1 MTTWLLLPLV
11 LPSCPAPGP
20 LKAKEGPHVRLASA
34 PCGREDGIFELNTL
48 SGRDCLEE
56 SKFQR
61 EGTRLEVMAV
71 VKMQSYLSPRWC
83 LWSFPGT
90 GLWRSRLGE
99 GVGNGG
105 RRMYW
110 RVPLPTTVKPQVC
123 VTSPSTRSISIV
135 AGKHLASASSPP
147 TWNQSG
153 CP

>member
-1 MTTWLLLPLV
+1 MSGLPL
-11 LPSCPAPGP
+11 
-20 LKAKEGPHVRLASA
+20 

-71 VKMQSYLSPRWC
+71 VKMQSYLSPPWC

-99 GVGNGG
+99 GVGE
-105 RRMYW
+105 W
-110 RVPLPTTVKPQVC
+110 REEDVLRVPPLPTTVKPQVC
-123 VTSPSTRSISIV
+123 VTSPSTRAISTV

-147 TWNQSG
+147 TWNCVG